1 MISDQKH
8 NSQIVTGF
16 LMLKDNYHIE
26 ICNDIQRN
34 PRHVYDIPHIVECE
48 YLGKRIAYDTSDGYF
63 DGIQDWVPR

>member
-1 MISDQKH
+1 
-8 NSQIVTGF
+8 
-16 LMLKDNYHIE
+16 MLKDNYHIE